1 MAVNYEINSVEGAVS
16 YSGRKG
22 RPPADITATQVS
34 IEKKSPVWPLVAI
47 VFATGFLQNGFWF
60 AVACVLAQLSVMTA
74 LQWMALFAQRNAS
87 FFGLPPFRTIAA
99 LKLARFGAFAAALAS
114 ALILG

>member
-1 MAVNYEINSVEGAVS
+1 MAVNYEMSSVEGAVS

-22 RPPADITATQVS
+22 TPPADITATPVK
-34 IEKKSPVWPLVAI
+34 IEKNSPVWPLAAVI
-47 VFATGFLQNGFWF
+47 FATGFLQNGFWF

-87 FFGLPPFRTIAA
+87 VFGLPPFRTILV
-99 LKLARFGAFAAALAS
+99 LKLARWGAFAAALAC